1 MYSGEM
7 STLSVAFGKTL
18 VRPSER
24 PIAVRKDLDD
34 PRDRLP
40 ERPDAESE
48 EHRLGE
54 LAAALAGDEH
64 VGAGRALGIGEHAV
78 LLDDERAA
86 QRHHHQDAEDA
97 AGEGEH
103 RDLEVVEEALA
114 AVAEEE
120 QRRHGEDDP
129 RGHRL
134 AGRADRLDD
143 VVLEDRRA
151 AEPLQDRDGE
161 HGDRD
166 RRADRQPGA
175 QPEVDRRGA
184 EEQPE
189 QRAEHDGLGRELG
202 RRLAGRDVGL
212 KAAAG

>member
-1 MYSGEM
+1 M
-7 STLSVAFGKTL
+7 LSVAFGKML

-24 PIAVRKDLDD
+24 PIAGGKDLDD

-40 ERPDAESE
+40 QRPDAESK

-54 LAAALAGDEH
+54 LAPALAGDEH
-64 VGAGRALGIGEHAV
+64 VGAGRALGIGQHAV

-86 QRHHHQDAEDA
+86 QRHHHQDPEDP
-97 AGEGEH
+97 AGKGEH
-103 RDLEVVEEALA
+103 GDLEVVEEALP

-120 QRRHGEDDP
+120 QRRHGEDHP
-129 RGHRL
+129 GGHRL

-151 AEPLQDRDGE
+151 AEPLQHRDGE
-161 HGDRD
+161 HGDGN

-184 EEQPE
+184 EDQPE
-189 QRAEHDGLGRELG
+189 ERSEDDGLDRELG
-202 RRLAGRDVGL
+202 RRLAGRDVRL